1 MRFSN
6 PGKGIPGQPVTFQL
20 IRKLSVWSFACKL
33 RINFSLWDQQIK
45 NRSNRLMSL
54 IKTHKS
60 SFVNKSWWLMACYV
74 YIDNNSTRSTL
85 FCLLRPSAHYFNTF
99 YVFLCLHFFSNA
111 FLSHSHNEIH
121 FRGMSAAVHSV
132 SACLSVSVSVSAT
145 LAAWWSTNTWC
156 QCPIT
161 RLLHHR
167 RTSTGTN

>member
-1 MRFSN
+1 MRSA
-6 PGKGIPGQPVTFQL
+6 
-20 IRKLSVWSFACKL
+20 KLKIAAIALCLSSK
-33 RINFSLWDQQIK
+33 I
-45 NRSNRLMSL
+45 
-54 IKTHKS
+54 HKS

-132 SACLSVSVSVSAT
+132 SACLSVCLFLCLCHLGWCDGQLILDVNALSRVSYTTDGLLPGPINSFVT
-145 LAAWWSTNTWC
+145 LLS
-156 QCPIT
+156 P
-161 RLLHHR
+161 
-167 RTSTGTN
+167 S